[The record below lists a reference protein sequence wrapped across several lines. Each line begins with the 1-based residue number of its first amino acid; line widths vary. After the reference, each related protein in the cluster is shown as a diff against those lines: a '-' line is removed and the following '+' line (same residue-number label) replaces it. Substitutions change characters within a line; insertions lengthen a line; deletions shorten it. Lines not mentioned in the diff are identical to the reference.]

1 MVLTCSGTFLHPRG
15 ENGGGR
21 VGTSSQKLPR
31 WLTHWICVAEV
42 PVWSPASSVSWI
54 SFYSFGTHKLK
65 GDKGVWVTFVSAQ
78 VHPSFL
84 SAIPQLE
91 KLLPC
96 YQTPYDATRATSMKT
111 SLKNRLRILSN
122 HFVIILG
129 RPVT

>member
-1 MVLTCSGTFLHPRG
+1 MVLTCSGTFPHPRG

-31 WLTHWICVAEV
+31 WLTHWICVAKV
-42 PVWSPASSVSWI
+42 PVWSPASSVSRI

-65 GDKGVWVTFVSAQ
+65 GDKGVWGDFRIGASSP
-78 VHPSFL
+78 HFL

-91 KLLPC
+91 KLLPF
-96 YQTPYDATRATSMKT
+96 YQAPYDATRVTSMKT

-129 RPVT
+129 CPVT

>member
-1 MVLTCSGTFLHPRG
+1 MVLTCSGTFPHPRG

-42 PVWSPASSVSWI
+42 PVWSPASSVSRI
-54 SFYSFGTHKLK
+54 SFYSSVRISLK
-65 GDKGVWVTFVSAQ
+65 GIKGSGATFVSAQ

-91 KLLPC
+91 KLLPF
-96 YQTPYDATRATSMKT
+96 YQAPYDATRVTSMKT